1 MILAAAVV
9 LGACMP
15 ARASEARIRLSY
27 ADLRF
32 DSHAGRAELRARVA
46 DAARNYCAAH
56 GAEVTPHESRADP
69 YYCPDMLRSW
79 IVHDMAPAARRA
91 YALARREAGVS
102 GRRL

>member
-1 MILAAAVV
+1 MILTAAAA
-9 LGACMP
+9 LGACVP
-15 ARASEARIRLSY
+15 AHASEARMRLSY

-32 DSHAGRAELRARVA
+32 DSREGRAELRVRVA
-46 DAARNYCAAH
+46 KAARTYCAAH
-56 GAEVTPHESRADP
+56 GAEITPHESRADP

-79 IVHDMAPAARRA
+79 IVHDMAPAVRRA